1 MTPASFNDPKTP
13 ILDAAFSVD
22 DEVAKSR
29 PKTRE
34 LFGETHK
41 LNVHPSLSLVCHYS
55 KINIVI

>member
-1 MTPASFNDPKTP
+1 MTPASFKDPKSP

-22 DEVAKSR
+22 DEVAK
-29 PKTRE
+29 TRE
-34 LFGETHK
+34 LFGETNK